1 MFKSPGRGNK
11 FLLDSMLAKGDQLY
25 KFTGEFRYLGMK
37 DLPQGFFIENIYIKV
52 EFLDNKREK
61 IQLGHYRN

>member
-1 MFKSPGRGNK
+1 
-11 FLLDSMLAKGDQLY
+11 MLAKGDQLY

>member
-1 MFKSPGRGNK
+1 
-11 FLLDSMLAKGDQLY
+11 MLAKGDQLY

-37 DLPQGFFIENIYIKV
+37 DLPQGFLIENIYIKV

-61 IQLGHYRN
+61 IQLGHYGN